1 MAPFVLWHR
10 LSGTVCPHRH
20 RLSAP
25 AILYVRQST
34 SQQLRDHQESTARQ
48 YQLTERLLAFGW
60 PQFKCMALFVLLC
73 LSCCLSCQFKCMALF
88 VPSALFVPTLFVPT
102 VCPCLSLF
110 VLAPFV
116 RHRIRSMRLD
126 CFTKKDLAEE
136 FGEVWM
142 PFALAE
148 KYPSA
153 PREFGWQFRFEISA
167 EERTTEP
174 AK

>member
-110 VLAPFV
+110 VPVCPGTVCPAPHQIDAA
-116 RHRIRSMRLD
+116 RLLHEKGSGGRIWGSLD
-126 CFTKKDLAEE
+126 AVCAGRKIPECA
-136 FGEVWM
+136 
-142 PFALAE
+142 A
-148 KYPSA
+148 
-153 PREFGWQFRFEISA
+153 
-167 EERTTEP
+167 
-174 AK
+174 